1 MNSTPLHNCSLKN
14 KMCHEKSCHHVSN
27 AYVDT
32 IRSSRFLMTVN
43 VKYSSRGLTSSS
55 SPTSSVVS
63 VAFTGP
69 SLAATDQSSKLCASL
84 FEIGSTSTMYNNN
97 YMSIMYQI
105 LSLSVDTFFFLS
117 FDQDY
122 ALSPST

>member
-1 MNSTPLHNCSLKN
+1 
-14 KMCHEKSCHHVSN
+14 MCHEKKQSCHYVSN

-84 FEIGSTSTMYNNN
+84 FEIGSTSTMYNN
-97 YMSIMYQI
+97 YMSIMYPI
-105 LSLSVDTFFFLS
+105 LSLCVDTFFFLS